1 MNTTYF
7 APAFFSAEDNNPF
20 DHVTPS
26 LDVFGPLL
34 ANKLYLFLGGIWAL
48 AYIVAAAYLLI
59 GIVKFISAKKV
70 AHNPDAISDASKGVQ
85 IALIGICAL
94 SAVGVI
100 FGAALWFGH

>member
-1 MNTTYF
+1 MNTTHF
-7 APAFFSAEDNNPF
+7 ATAFFPAEDNNPF

-100 FGAALWFGH
+100 FGAALWFGQ